1 MLDGLGS
8 KTEKKFMTCEQ
19 LIKQYR
25 EEAQKDPIDGLRA
38 SKLMAF
44 LAENGC
50 IKLELH
56 EQVPQR

>member
-1 MLDGLGS
+1 
-8 KTEKKFMTCEQ
+8 MTCEQ

-38 SKLMAF
+38 RKLMAF